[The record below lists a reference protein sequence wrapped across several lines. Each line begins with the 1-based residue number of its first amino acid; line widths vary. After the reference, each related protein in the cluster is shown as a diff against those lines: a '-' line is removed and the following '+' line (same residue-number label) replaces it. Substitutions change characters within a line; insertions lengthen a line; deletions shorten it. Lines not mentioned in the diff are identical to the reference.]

1 MPSRCLALARVVT
14 AAVLL
19 LAGAGAVHAAPP
31 ASYPQR
37 PEGRAFIDEMARE
50 HGFDRAWLRRVLAEA
65 RHQPQVVAAM
75 DRPVL
80 APPKWYDYAPQF
92 LAVPRVDAGVAFWN
106 AHADTLA
113 RAEAAFGVPPEVV
126 VAIIGVETF
135 YGRNTGRHRVIDALA
150 TLAFDYPRRA
160 PFFRGELRHF
170 LLLTRELALPPSV
183 PKGSFAGAMGMP
195 QFMPGSYRSF
205 AVDFDADGRVDLWK
219 SVDDVIGSVASYL
232 ARHDWQ
238 RGQPVLLPAVFTT
251 PDTDPVLRRLDGG
264 ISERRAAA
272 AWADDGVAIGDAPA
286 GLADAPVGLL
296 LLEEKTAAGEETA
309 RYAIA
314 CHNFYVITRYNR
326 SRLYAAA
333 VAELAGALRSARGGA
348 NVPP

>member
-1 MPSRCLALARVVT
+1 MPPCRLALARALFVGS
-14 AAVLL
+14 LL
-19 LAGAGAVHAAPP
+19 LAGAEAARAAPP
-31 ASYPQR
+31 PSYPQR
-37 PEGRAFIDEMARE
+37 PEVRSFIDELARE
-50 HGFDRAWLRRVLAEA
+50 HGFDRAWLRRVFAEA

-80 APPKWYDYAPQF
+80 APPKWYEYSPQF
-92 LAVPRVDAGVAFWN
+92 LGAPRVDAGVAFWK
-106 AHADTLA
+106 AHADALA
-113 RAEAAFGVPPEVV
+113 RAEATYGVPPEVI
-126 VAIIGVETF
+126 VAIIGIETF

-160 PFFRGELRHF
+160 PFFRGELRHY
-170 LLLTRELALPPSV
+170 LLLSRELALPPST
-183 PKGSFAGAMGMP
+183 PRGSFAGAMGIP

-219 SVDDVIGSVASYL
+219 SVDDVIGSVANYL

-238 RGQPVLLPAVFTT
+238 PGQPVLLPATFTT
-251 PDTDPVLRRLDGG
+251 SDTDAVLRRLDGG

-272 AWADDGVAIGDAPA
+272 AWADDGVAIGNAPA
-286 GLADAPVGLL
+286 GLADVPVGLL
-296 LLEEKTAAGEETA
+296 LLEEKTAAGESA

-333 VAELAGALRSARGGA
+333 VAELAGALRSARG
-348 NVPP
+348 PE